1 MTKRERARLIKLLEK
16 ISDAFEEYTDNLE
29 DDGDFWEALGKAED
43 FQTLSLSSVRQGKR
57 GSRCLKI
64 G

>member
-43 FQTLSLSSVRQGKR
+43 FVKEGEKDNVNVHA
-57 GSRCLKI
+57 
-64 G
+64 